1 MIDSSPAIEKVKNKI
16 IYVRVKGC
24 SAVISD
30 GKNKEGKW
38 HIIDMVFGSINQA
51 IDELKEQGYIVRSF

>member
-16 IYVRVKGC
+16 IYVRVKGY

-51 IDELKEQGYIVRSF
+51 IDELKEQGYTVKNF